1 MQILE
6 EFSRWLNHKL
16 EDDDLK
22 TELNSLNDEQINDAF
37 YRDLEFGTGGLR
49 GIIGAGTN
57 RVNIYTVAKATQGLA
72 DYINNTFEE
81 TNRVVGLMILQEP

>member
-1 MQILE
+1 MSTNSIHE
-6 EFSRWLNHKL
+6 EYNRWLNSIS
-16 EDDDLK
+16 DNDLLN
-22 TELNSLNDEQINDAF
+22 ELKSMNESQISDSF

-81 TNRVVGLMILQEP
+81 TNRVVGLMIL